1 MKRLLILVL
10 LMHFTQIHFGQEVR
24 FSGVVSKNKVAV
36 GEQFRLT
43 YSVNVS
49 ASGFTGPDLSAFDLY
64 SGPNQSSS
72 MQIINGAVSQSLT
85 YYYVLSPKKEGKF
98 TIKPAVLNVANGRVK
113 SNEIPIEVVKG
124 NPQQST
130 QNPSKNQS
138 GNQGNQTTTTN
149 TGDKLFIKAFLNKSS
164 VYLGEQVTVTY
175 KIFSKY
181 GQINFSD
188 LKLPTY
194 NGFYTEDVPMTKNDK
209 LEVENYNGSQYY
221 TAELKRTLLFPQKS
235 GKLEIPSL
243 DATCNV
249 REKVQSQ
256 NFFEQFMGGGYRD
269 VQVKVKSQ
277 DQTLTVL
284 PHPDAGKPADFKG
297 AVGEFS
303 IKAEVDKSK
312 VRSGDPVNLKFTIT
326 GKGNIKLLEAPVL
339 TFPNEF
345 EAYDPQTKDNI
356 RVSDGSMSG
365 TRTFEYLLIPRAG
378 GEYFIGPFS
387 FSYFSPSKRSY
398 QTVSVARIAIQVEK
412 SAGDQ
417 TSTARSGNSS
427 APKQLATDIRFN
439 KKRVSEL
446 EEINQSPFLFSG
458 AFFLFSS
465 IAPLSLILLL
475 LLRRRDKERS
485 SNSSFYRMKGAGS
498 VAQKRMKRAGELLKE
513 NKKDAFYD
521 EVFFALYGYLSDKLQ
536 IPSSELSRS
545 TISQYMQQR
554 NMPEADLT
562 ELIRLLDACEFARF
576 APGADSGM
584 QQVYNDSIAL
594 LTRTENYLKS

>member
-24 FSGVVSKNKVAV
+24 FSCVLSKNKVAV
-36 GEQFRLT
+36 GEQFQLT

-64 SGPNQSSS
+64 AGPNQSSS

-85 YYYVLSPKKEGKF
+85 YYYVLAAKKEGKF
-98 TIKPAVLNVANGRVK
+98 TIKPALLNVANGRVK
-113 SNEIPIEVVKG
+113 SNEISIEVVKG
-124 NPQQST
+124 KPPTTS
-130 QNPSKNQS
+130 QNSSKGQS
-138 GNQGNQTTTTN
+138 GNQATASN

-181 GQINFSD
+181 GQISFSD

-209 LEVENYNGSQYY
+209 LVVENYNGSQYY

-256 NFFEQFMGGGYRD
+256 NIFEQFMGGGYRD
-269 VQVKVKSQ
+269 VQVKVQSQ
-277 DQTLTVL
+277 DQTLTIL

-303 IKAEVDKSK
+303 IKAEVDKTK

-339 TFPNEF
+339 TFPSEF

-378 GEYFIGPFS
+378 GEYYIGPFS
-387 FSYFSPSKRSY
+387 FSYFSPSKRVY

-412 SAGDQ
+412 SSGDQ
-417 TSTARSGNSS
+417 TSSARSGNYT

-439 KKRVSEL
+439 KKRVNEF
-446 EEINQSPFLFSG
+446 EDINQSPFLFSG

-475 LLRRRDKERS
+475 LMRRRDKERS
-485 SNSSFYRMKGAGS
+485 SNSSLYRMKGAGS

-536 IPSSELSRS
+536 IPSAELSRT
-545 TISQYMQQR
+545 TISQYMQER
-554 NMPEADLT
+554 KMPEADLT
-562 ELIRLLDACEFARF
+562 ELIRLLDACEFSRF
-576 APGADSGM
+576 APDADSGM
-584 QQVYNDSIAL
+584 QLVYKDSIAL

>member
-10 LMHFTQIHFGQEVR
+10 LMHFAQNHFGQEVR

-64 SGPNQSSS
+64 AGPNQSSS

-85 YYYVLSPKKEGKF
+85 YYYILAAKKEGKVI
-98 TIKPAVLNVANGRVK
+98 IKPAVLNVANGRVK
-113 SNEIPIEVVKG
+113 SNEISIEVVKG
-124 NPQQST
+124 NSPPPS
-130 QNPSKNQS
+130 QNSSKNQS
-138 GNQGNQTTTTN
+138 GNQTSTSNA
-149 TGDKLFIKAFLNKSS
+149 GDKLFIKAFLNKSS

-181 GQINFSD
+181 GQISFSD

-194 NGFYTEDVPMTKNDK
+194 NGFYTEDVPMTNNDK
-209 LEVENYNGSQYY
+209 LVVENYNGSQYY

-269 VQVKVKSQ
+269 VQVKVQSQ
-277 DQTLTVL
+277 DQTLTIL

-303 IKAEVDKSK
+303 INAEVDKTK

-326 GKGNIKLLEAPVL
+326 GKGNIKLLEAPIL
-339 TFPNEF
+339 TFPSEF

-387 FSYFSPSKRSY
+387 FSYFSPSKRAY
-398 QTVSVARIAIQVEK
+398 QTVSIARIAIQVEK
-412 SAGDQ
+412 SSGDQ
-417 TSTARSGNSS
+417 TSSARSGNST

-475 LLRRRDKERS
+475 LMRRRDKERS
-485 SNSSFYRMKGAGS
+485 SNSSLYRMKGAGS

-521 EVFFALYGYLSDKLQ
+521 EVFFALYGYLSDKIQ
-536 IPSSELSRS
+536 IPSSELSRT
-545 TISQYMQQR
+545 TISQYMQER
-554 NMPEADLT
+554 KMPEADLT
-562 ELIRLLDACEFARF
+562 ELIRLLDACEFSRF
-576 APGADSGM
+576 APDADSGM
-584 QQVYNDSIAL
+584 QLVYKDSIAL

>member
-10 LMHFTQIHFGQEVR
+10 LMHFTQIQFGQEVR

-36 GEQFRLT
+36 GEQFQLT
-43 YSVNVS
+43 YSVNVN
-49 ASGFTGPDLSAFDLY
+49 ASGFTGPDLSAFNLY

-85 YYYVLSPKKEGKF
+85 YYYVLSAKKEGKF
-98 TIKPAVLNVANGRVK
+98 TIKPALLNVANGRVK
-113 SNEIPIEVVKG
+113 SNEISIEVLKG
-124 NPQQST
+124 NPPTTS
-130 QNPSKNQS
+130 QNSSKGQS
-138 GNQGNQTTTTN
+138 GNQATASN

-181 GQINFSD
+181 GQISFSD

-194 NGFYTEDVPMTKNDK
+194 NGFYTEDVPMTNNDK
-209 LEVENYNGSQYY
+209 LVVENYNGSQYY

-256 NFFEQFMGGGYRD
+256 NIFEQLMGGGYRD
-269 VQVKVKSQ
+269 VQVKVQSQ
-277 DQTLTVL
+277 DQTLTIL

-303 IKAEVDKSK
+303 IKAEVDKTK

-339 TFPNEF
+339 TFPSEF

-387 FSYFSPSKRSY
+387 FSYFSPSKRAY

-412 SAGDQ
+412 SSGDQ
-417 TSTARSGNSS
+417 TSSARSGNSTS
-427 APKQLATDIRFN
+427 PKQLATDIRFN

-465 IAPLSLILLL
+465 FAPLSLILLL
-475 LLRRRDKERS
+475 LMRRRDKERS
-485 SNSSFYRMKGAGS
+485 SNSSLYRMKGAGS

-536 IPSSELSRS
+536 IPSAELSRT
-545 TISQYMQQR
+545 TISQYMQER
-554 NMPEADLT
+554 KMPEADLT
-562 ELIRLLDACEFARF
+562 ELIRLLDACEFSRF
-576 APGADSGM
+576 APDADSGM
-584 QQVYNDSIAL
+584 QLVYKDSIAL

>member
-1 MKRLLILVL
+1 MKRLLILVI
-10 LMHFTQIHFGQEVR
+10 LMYVSLVHFGQEVR

-49 ASGFTGPDLSAFDLY
+49 ASGFSGPDLSAFDVY

-85 YYYVLSPKKEGKF
+85 YYYILAAKKEGKF
-98 TIKPAVLNVANGRVK
+98 SIKPAVLSVANGRVK
-113 SNEIPIEVVKG
+113 SNEIPIDVIKG
-124 NPQQST
+124 NPQQSSQT
-130 QNPSKNQS
+130 QGKNQS
-138 GNQGNQTTTTN
+138 GNQSASSN

-188 LKLPTY
+188 LKFPTF
-194 NGFYTEDVPMTKNDK
+194 NGFYTEEVPMSKNDK

-269 VQVKVKSQ
+269 VQVKVQSQ
-277 DQTLTVL
+277 DQTITVL
-284 PHPDAGKPADFKG
+284 PHPDAAKPADFKG
-297 AVGEFS
+297 AVGEFT
-303 IKAEVDKSK
+303 IKAEVDKTK
-312 VRSGDPVNLKFTIT
+312 VRSGDPVNLKFTIS
-326 GKGNIKLLEAPVL
+326 GKGNIKLLEAPVF
-339 TFPNEF
+339 TFPSEF

-387 FSYFSPSKRSY
+387 FSYFSPSKRTY
-398 QTVSVARIAIQVEK
+398 QTVSVPRIAIQVEK
-412 SAGDQ
+412 TSGDQ
-417 TSTARSGNSS
+417 TSSSRSGGGSS

-439 KKRVSEL
+439 KKLNSDF
-446 EEINQSPFLFSG
+446 EEINQSPFLFS
-458 AFFLFSS
+458 AVFFLLSS
-465 IAPLSLILLL
+465 LAPLSLIILFFI
-475 LLRRRDKERS
+475 RRRKEDRH
-485 SNSSFYRMKGAGS
+485 SNSSLYRMKGAGS
-498 VAQKRMKRAGELLKE
+498 IAQKRMKRAGELLKE
-513 NKKDAFYD
+513 NNKQAFYD
-521 EVFFALYGYLSDKLQ
+521 EVFRALYGYLSDKLQ
-536 IPSSELSRS
+536 IPSADLSRT

-554 NMPEADLT
+554 NMPEADLA

-576 APGADSGM
+576 APEADAGM
-584 QQVYNDSIAL
+584 TQVYSDSLAL

>member
-1 MKRLLILVL
+1 MKRLLILMI
-10 LMHFTQIHFGQEVR
+10 LMHVSLVHTGQEVR
-24 FSGVVSKNKVAV
+24 FSGAVSKNKLAV

-49 ASGFTGPDLSAFDLY
+49 ASGFIGPDLSAFDVY

-85 YYYVLSPKKEGKF
+85 YYYILSSKKEGKII
-98 TIKPAVLNVANGRVK
+98 IKPAVLNVANGRVK
-113 SNEIPIEVVKG
+113 SNEIPIDVTKG
-124 NPQQST
+124 NPQQSSQT
-130 QNPSKNQS
+130 QGKNQS
-138 GNQGNQTTTTN
+138 GNQSATSN

-181 GQINFSD
+181 GQISFSD
-188 LKLPTY
+188 LKFPTF
-194 NGFYTEDVPMTKNDK
+194 NGFYTEEVPMSKNNK

-235 GKLEIPSL
+235 GKLEVPSL

-269 VQVKVKSQ
+269 VQVKVQSQ
-277 DQTLTVL
+277 DQTITVL
-284 PHPDAGKPADFKG
+284 PHPDAAKPADFKG
-297 AVGEFS
+297 AVGEFT
-303 IKAEVDKSK
+303 IKAEVDKTK
-312 VRSGDPVNLKFTIT
+312 VGSGDPVNLKFTIS
-326 GKGNIKLLEAPVL
+326 GKGNIKLLEAPL
-339 TFPNEF
+339 LAFPTEF

-365 TRTFEYLLIPRAG
+365 TRSFEYLLIPRAG
-378 GEYFIGPFS
+378 GEYFIGPFN
-387 FSYFSPSKRSY
+387 FSYFSPSNRTY
-398 QTVSVARIAIQVEK
+398 QVVSVPRIAIQVEK
-412 SAGDQ
+412 TNGDQ
-417 TSTARSGNSS
+417 TSSSRSGGSS

-439 KKRVSEL
+439 KKLNSDF
-446 EEINQSPFLFSG
+446 EEINQPPFLFSG
-458 AFFLFSS
+458 TFFLLSS
-465 IAPLSLILLL
+465 LAPLGLIILFFI
-475 LLRRRDKERS
+475 RRREEDRD
-485 SNSSFYRMKGAGS
+485 SNSSLYRMKGAGS
-498 VAQKRMKRAGELLKE
+498 VAQKKMKRAGELLKE
-513 NKKDAFYD
+513 NRKQAFYD
-521 EVFFALYGYLSDKLQ
+521 EVFRALYGYLSDKLQ
-536 IPSSELSRS
+536 IPSADLSRA

-554 NMPEADLT
+554 NMPEADLA

-576 APGADSGM
+576 APNADAGM
-584 QQVYNDSIAL
+584 TQVYSDSLAL

>member
-1 MKRLLILVL
+1 MKRLLILMI
-10 LMHFTQIHFGQEVR
+10 LMHVSLVHTGQEVR
-24 FSGVVSKNKVAV
+24 FSGAVSKNKLAV

-49 ASGFTGPDLSAFDLY
+49 ASGFIGPDLSAFDVY

-85 YYYVLSPKKEGKF
+85 YYYILSSKKEGKII
-98 TIKPAVLNVANGRVK
+98 IKPAVLNVANGRVK
-113 SNEIPIEVVKG
+113 SNEIPIDVTKG
-124 NPQQST
+124 NPQQSSQT
-130 QNPSKNQS
+130 QGKNQS
-138 GNQGNQTTTTN
+138 GNQSATSN

-181 GQINFSD
+181 GQISFSD
-188 LKLPTY
+188 LKFPTF
-194 NGFYTEDVPMTKNDK
+194 NGFYTEEVPMSKDNK

-235 GKLEIPSL
+235 GKLEVPSL

-269 VQVKVKSQ
+269 VQVKVQSQ
-277 DQTLTVL
+277 DQTITVL
-284 PHPDAGKPADFKG
+284 PHPDAAKPADFKG
-297 AVGEFS
+297 AVGEFT
-303 IKAEVDKSK
+303 IKAEVDKTK
-312 VRSGDPVNLKFTIT
+312 VGSGDPVNLKFTIS
-326 GKGNIKLLEAPVL
+326 GKGNIKLLEAPLL
-339 TFPNEF
+339 TFPTEF

-365 TRTFEYLLIPRAG
+365 TRSFEYLLIPRAG
-378 GEYFIGPFS
+378 GEYFIGPFN
-387 FSYFSPSKRSY
+387 FSYFSPSKRTY
-398 QTVSVARIAIQVEK
+398 QVVSVPRIAIQVEK
-412 SAGDQ
+412 KNGDQ
-417 TSTARSGNSS
+417 TSSSRSGGSS

-439 KKRVSEL
+439 KKLNSDF
-446 EEINQSPFLFSG
+446 EEINQPPFLFSG
-458 AFFLFSS
+458 TFFLLSS
-465 IAPLSLILLL
+465 LAPLGLIILFFI
-475 LLRRRDKERS
+475 RRREEDRD
-485 SNSSFYRMKGAGS
+485 SNSSLYRMKGAGS
-498 VAQKRMKRAGELLKE
+498 VAQKKMKRAGELLKE
-513 NKKDAFYD
+513 NRKQAFYD
-521 EVFFALYGYLSDKLQ
+521 EVFRALYGYLSDKLQ
-536 IPSSELSRS
+536 IPSADLSRA

-554 NMPEADLT
+554 NMPEADLA

-576 APGADSGM
+576 APNADAGM
-584 QQVYNDSIAL
+584 TQVYSDSLAL